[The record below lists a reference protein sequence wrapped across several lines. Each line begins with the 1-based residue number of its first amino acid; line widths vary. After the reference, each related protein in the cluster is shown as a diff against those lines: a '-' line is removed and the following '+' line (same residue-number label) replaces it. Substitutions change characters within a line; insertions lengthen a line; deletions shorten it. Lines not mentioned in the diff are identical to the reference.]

1 LYNYPHKLLKLI
13 NEVSKLPGVGPKMA
27 ERIGLHI
34 IKKDKNEDEYIDNF
48 TSILLESRELTFCR
62 ECFNVSDFEIC
73 PICADKERDGQ
84 IICVVESAEEVI
96 TVERTGKFRGY
107 YHVLQG
113 LINPLNNV
121 LPDNLRIKELL
132 ERIKSRG
139 GKIKEIILAINHSVE
154 GDATS
159 LYIAA
164 MAKDMGY
171 DMKISRL
178 AKGLPTGSDIRY
190 ADEITLGQAI
200 VERKEI

>member
-1 LYNYPHKLLKLI
+1 MYNYPHKLLKLI

-34 IKKDKNEDEYIDNF
+34 IKKEYEYIDNF
-48 TSILLESRELTFCR
+48 SLVLQESKELTFCR
-62 ECFNVSDFEIC
+62 ECFNVSDFELC
-73 PICADKERDGQ
+73 PICADNERDLTLM
-84 IICVVESAEEVI
+84 CVVESAEEVI
-96 TVERTGKFRGY
+96 TVERTGKYNGY

-113 LINPLNNV
+113 LINPLNNM

-132 ERIKSRG
+132 SRVKNKNG
-139 GKIKEIILAINHSVE
+139 AVKEIILAINHSVE

-159 LYIAA
+159 LYISA
-164 MAKDMGY
+164 MAKDLGY
-171 DMKISRL
+171 DIKVSRL

-200 VERKEI
+200 MERKEI

>member
-1 LYNYPHKLLKLI
+1 MKLI

-34 IKKDKNEDEYIDNF
+34 IKKEYEYIDNF
-48 TSILLESRELTFCR
+48 SMVLQESKELTFCK
-62 ECFNVSDFEIC
+62 ECFNVSDFDMC
-73 PICADKERDGQ
+73 PICADDSRDKALM
-84 IICVVESAEEVI
+84 CVVESAEEVI
-96 TVERTGKFRGY
+96 TVERTGKYKGY

-113 LINPLNNV
+113 LINPLNNM

-132 ERIKSRG
+132 DRVKKREGSL
-139 GKIKEIILAINHSVE
+139 KEIILAINHSVE
-154 GDATS
+154 GDATA
-159 LYIAA
+159 LYISGLSKALVSSV
-164 MAKDMGY
+164 
-171 DMKISRL
+171 KISRL

>member
-1 LYNYPHKLLKLI
+1 MYNYPHKLLKLI

-34 IKKDKNEDEYIDNF
+34 IKKEYEYIDNF
-48 TSILLESRELTFCR
+48 SSVLQESKGLTYCK
-62 ECFNVSDFEIC
+62 ECFNVSDFDLC
-73 PICADKERDGQ
+73 AICADGDRDKKLL
-84 IICVVESAEEVI
+84 CVVESAEEVI
-96 TVERTGKFRGY
+96 TVERTGKYNGY

-113 LINPLNNV
+113 LINPLNNL

-132 ERIKSRG
+132 DRLKNKKG
-139 GKIKEIILAINHSVE
+139 LVQEIILAINHSVE

-159 LYIAA
+159 LYISAL
-164 MAKDMGY
+164 AKDYGHTI
-171 DMKISRL
+171 KITRL

-200 VERKEI
+200 IERKEI